1 MAPGDVRP
9 DNGRPEPAALL
20 PLAVARPR
28 AAVSAARSLLAASPG
43 AYDASFAHHAN
54 GIVLRD
60 RGDMRGAIEQLQKA
74 TALARAVGDTERE
87 LDIKATLGVTL
98 AWMGRSKRGLI
109 LLDQAVDGSR
119 GLAAGQALM
128 RRALVLK
135 EIGRFREA
143 HRDLS
148 QALPYFRRAGDTV
161 WEARSLTWRA
171 EVFLG
176 LGQPRRAAADYLRA
190 EELFEA
196 NGQELE
202 YAKARH
208 NHGCVAFFTGRLPE
222 ALAYFDEAAR
232 RYDALRA
239 TNTDLDIDRCFALL
253 GAGLAD
259 EAASETEAALARIT
273 PSGGIA
279 YKRAELLHAA
289 ANAALAADDPVR
301 AKAHARKAHQLFVAQ
316 GRKGWALRADLAYA
330 QARFA
335 SGERTTGLY
344 RRIELIAEQLDA
356 QPGGQG
362 ASAHLLAGRLAISRG
377 SSDGADKHLE
387 IAARSRRQGLP
398 LARSEGWLA
407 SALLASEKGGGA
419 AALRACGR
427 GLDALDEH
435 QMTFGAPELRAHA
448 TAHGSELAAL
458 AQRQAARN
466 RDPRRLL
473 YWSERWR
480 ATALSYRNSRISRD
494 EELTASL
501 SALRSVNR
509 LLAGD
514 SAKPAGRAALERERR
529 RLEQAVQARTRQI
542 PDSQAQY
549 REPFSFDELAAELGD
564 RSLVELVDVDG
575 ILHVI
580 TVAGTRARMHVL
592 GGMPVRELEMCRFT
606 LRRLAG
612 HSGPRPGDDVVLEHR
627 GRRLEEALLG
637 SVIRGLPEGPVVV
650 VPPGRLHAV
659 PWGLMPSLAD
669 RPISVAPSAWSWV
682 QARRRKPP
690 ALRRVSLVSGPGLAT
705 GPGEIKELALR
716 YPGALVLGRG
726 AATVAKVL
734 TAIEGAWLVHIA
746 AHGHF
751 RADSP
756 LFSSLQLDDG
766 PLLVHDLERLGRAPH
781 QLVLPSCDSA
791 AVAAVG
797 ADEVLG
803 LASSLIS
810 LGAAGIVASVV
821 PVNDAAAVPL
831 MVAFHEAFARGATL
845 ADALMTARREQSA
858 GGPVAAAAAQS
869 FLALGA

>member
-1 MAPGDVRP
+1 M
-9 DNGRPEPAALL
+9 LL
-20 PLAVARPR
+20 PLASARPH
-28 AAVSAARSLLAASPG
+28 AALSAARSLLVTRPN
-43 AYDASFAHHAN
+43 AYEASFAHHAI

-60 RGDMRGAIEQLQKA
+60 RGDMSGAIEQLRKA
-74 TALARAVGDTERE
+74 TALARAAGNTERE
-87 LDIKATLGVTL
+87 MDVLATLGVTL
-98 AWMGRSKRGLI
+98 AWMGRSKQGLTH
-109 LLDQAVDGSR
+109 LDRAVAGSR
-119 GLAAGQALM
+119 GLAAGRALM

-135 EIGRFREA
+135 EMGRFHEA

-148 QALPYFRRAGDTV
+148 RALPYFRRANDSV
-161 WEARSLTWRA
+161 WEARSLTWRG

-190 EELFEA
+190 EELYEA
-196 NGQELE
+196 NGDDLE

-222 ALAYFDEAAR
+222 ALGYFDEAAR
-232 RYDALRA
+232 RYSALGE
-239 TNTDLDIDRCFALL
+239 TNTDLDIDRCYALL

-259 EAASETEAALARIT
+259 EAARETEAALAKI
-273 PSGGIA
+273 PPGGGIA

-289 ANAALAADDPVR
+289 ANAALAADDPVH
-301 AKAHARKAHQLFVAQ
+301 AKEHARKAHRLFVAQ
-316 GRKGWALRADLAYA
+316 GRNSWAIQADLACT

-335 SGERTTGLY
+335 SGERTTSLY

-356 QPGGQG
+356 LRGGQ
-362 ASAHLLAGRLAISRG
+362 AARAHLLAGRLAISRG
-377 SSDGADKHLE
+377 YSDGAEKHLG

-407 SALLASEKGGGA
+407 SALLASERGSGPA
-419 AALRACGR
+419 VLRACGR

-458 AQRQAARN
+458 AQRHAARN

-480 ATALSYRNSRISRD
+480 ATALSYRNSRISHD
-494 EELTASL
+494 EELAASL

-542 PDSQAQY
+542 PDSHAQY
-549 REPFSFDELAAELGD
+549 LEPFSFDELAAELGD
-564 RSLVELVDVDG
+564 RTLVELIDVDG
-575 ILHVI
+575 VLHVI
-580 TVAGTRARMHVL
+580 TLAGTRARLHVV
-592 GGMPVRELEMCRFT
+592 GATPSREVEMCRFT

-612 HSGPRPGDDVVLEHR
+612 HSGPRPGDDTVLEHR
-627 GRRLEEALLG
+627 GRRLEDALLG
-637 SVIRGLPEGPVVV
+637 SVIRELPDGPVVV
-650 VPPGRLHAV
+650 IPPGRLHAV
-659 PWGLMPSLAD
+659 PWGLMPSLAH

-690 ALRRVSLVSGPGLAT
+690 VSRRVSLVSGPGLGT
-705 GPGEIKELALR
+705 GPGEIKELSLR
-716 YPGALVLGRG
+716 YPDALVLGRG
-726 AATVAKVL
+726 AATVTKVL
-734 TAIEGAWLVHIA
+734 AAIEGAWLAHIA

-791 AVAAVG
+791 AAAAVG
-797 ADEVLG
+797 SDEVLG

-831 MVAFHEAFARGATL
+831 MVAFHDAFSRGANV
-845 ADALMTARREQSA
+845 ADALMTARHEQSA